1 MQKNQQKKRDDIEI
15 IRVKLWYEMIKSR
28 LSLASSYQ
36 IEKVLEPMSFKRN
49 DNGERYNNNKWSKYQ
64 SGLHTPNS
72 RSISLVES
80 QVPESSKMINSI
92 FWEALRGEKEVDW
105 LIKKGEEYLPWN
117 IKRILYQPNK
127 NGLSYELVNNLNSK
141 QIHKL
146 ENFAGLDSL
155 AALIIFLRFADSK
168 NYRTAAFD
176 IGCSIYRLLL
186 VASTFPYYREH
197 NAELLQLM
205 KRYVFPLAHD
215 GTKCVAVENEEG
227 FSLEVEYLNNA
238 LLELEHEREGHLTQ
252 KQKIHVMLDMIHGSG
267 NFIHKLIF
275 FIPFEIKDDPS
286 VDNVPNLLEIQK
298 MKKWTIECLKR
309 GIAPLSIDS
318 VEFSPFSH

>member
-1 MQKNQQKKRDDIEI
+1 MRKNQQKKRDDIEI
-15 IRVKLWYEMIKSR
+15 IRVKLWYEMIRSR

-36 IEKVLEPMSFKRN
+36 MEKVLDPMSFKIN

-64 SGLHTPNS
+64 SGLHTPNLQ
-72 RSISLVES
+72 SISLVES
-80 QVPESSKMINSI
+80 RVPESSKIINSI
-92 FWEALRGEKEVDW
+92 FWEALRGEKELDW

-127 NGLSYELVNNLNSK
+127 NGLSYELVHNLNSK
-141 QIHKL
+141 QTNKL

-176 IGCSIYRLLL
+176 IGCSIYRVLL
-186 VASTFPYYREH
+186 VVCTFPYCSEYH
-197 NAELLQLM
+197 AELLQLM
-205 KRYVFPLAHD
+205 KRYIFPLAYD
-215 GTKCVAVENEEG
+215 GTKCIAVENEEG
-227 FSLEVEYLNNA
+227 FALEVKYLNNA
-238 LLELEHEREGHLTQ
+238 LLELEHEREENLTQ
-252 KQKIHVMLDMIHGSG
+252 KQKIHAMLDIVHGSR

-275 FIPFEIKDDPS
+275 FIPFEIKDESS
-286 VDNVPNLLEIQK
+286 VDSLANLVDIQK
-298 MKKWTIECLKR
+298 IKKWTIECLKR